1 MQNAERGTH
10 RYIAKVPAGNGQYR
24 YFYSQAE
31 IDAYK
36 AYKAKR
42 IQNEENKS
50 KAVIKSKTKT
60 KAEAAVDPTGKSGKG
75 GGGKGGGK
83 GGSGGKGGKG
93 GKGGGGSGS
102 NQVEHLATNATGRI
116 LNGYTAGGGKPAG
129 MSDARWQELQHL
141 WSVRFKQKRGKSK

>member
-42 IQNEENKS
+42 VQNQENKS
-50 KAVIKSKTKT
+50 KAVIASKTKT
-60 KAEAAVDPTGKSGKG
+60 KAESAVDTTGKSGKG
-75 GGGKGGGK
+75 GGGGK

-93 GKGGGGSGS
+93 GKGGGKGGSG
-102 NQVEHLATNATGRI
+102 NGQTVHLTSNATGRI
-116 LNGYTAGGGKPAG
+116 LSGYVAGNGKPKG
-129 MSDARWQELQHL
+129 MSDERWQEVQHL
-141 WSVRFKQKRGKSK
+141 WAVKRRRDRSK